1 MAKIDRVQEVSVD
14 LLKPYE
20 NNAKVHSEEQVQKI
34 ADSIKEFG
42 FISPCLIDKENR
54 IIAGHGRVMAAKIH
68 GLKKVPCVYV
78 EGLTDAQRRAY
89 ILADN
94 RLTEL
99 GEWNHELVSDELVRL
114 KEEGFDIDL
123 TGFDIDDIIF
133 DEIEDILP
141 EPDPEELEK
150 REPRVHRGEV
160 WVLGDHRLMC
170 GDSTSPQDVKILAGG
185 GLFRSVYYGPTV

>member
-34 ADSIKEFG
+34 ADSIQEFG

-54 IIAGHGRVMAAKIH
+54 IIAGHGRVMAAKIL
-68 GLKKVPCVYV
+68 GMKKVPCVYV

-99 GEWNHELVSDELVRL
+99 GEWDQQMVSDELERL
-114 KEEGFDIDL
+114 KDEGFDIDL
-123 TGFDIDDIIF
+123 TGFDVDDIIF
-133 DEIEDILP
+133 EDIEDFLP
-141 EPDPEELEK
+141 EPDPEELNNA
-150 REPRVHRGEV
+150 EPRVHRGEV
-160 WVLGDHRLMC
+160 WRLGDHRLMC
-170 GDSTSPQDVKILAGG
+170 GDSTKAEDVRILAGG
-185 GLFRSVYYGPTV
+185 GLFRSLYYGPTL